1 MKKHILV
8 LLVFLASCSQDDTVP
23 EELYNPDEAYARE
36 RYEAILELTG
46 CKVEDAET
54 VEKLFVYDDSSDGK
68 YLYGSKKK
76 EKRELFWISKY
87 DDRGNS
93 LWDIVLPTPEIALD
107 KNEIE
112 SWAYSLKELSN
123 GNLVFFQIMG
133 ANIMAYESRVLII
146 NPNDGG
152 TIANIDIEHSLF
164 TNIHLLKEGFL
175 VYSEKRERDLSPN
188 ASDKIFYI
196 SNDGV
201 LLNRDKEITIIP
213 TIDDNFISD
222 SLFINVSDSLSLMNF
237 FGETIWGVKTKGW
250 VDLNSFDFQVVNSKI
265 TITYYQYGIVDTTII
280 DINSHPYKIIKDTG
294 VLPISTE
301 YLVLNNIE
309 EKYQISN
316 GLELTLN
323 SILITRNAEMGISYY
338 NVDYYIVNAS
348 QESVNEGR
356 FALLFEDKSGGIY
369 QFGALR
375 EISPGE
381 SITRT
386 YQFTVLEEKP
396 VVVLAY
402 LGLTSTIEP
411 MYWKLP
417 DE

>member
-146 NPNDGG
+146 NPYDGG

-175 VYSEKRERDLSPN
+175 VYSEERERALSPN
-188 ASDKIFYI
+188 ASDKIYYI
-196 SNDGV
+196 SNDGE
-201 LLNRDKEITIIP
+201 LIP
-213 TIDDNFISD
+213 TGKDIQLVPALEDILLTDF
-222 SLFINVSDSLSLMNF
+222 LFIVNNPNSLLLQNIYGELIWKTDSEKWNYSIKGNDL
-237 FGETIWGVKTKGW
+237 TI
-250 VDLNSFDFQVVNSKI
+250 NYNNA
-265 TITYYQYGIVDTTII
+265 TIQDYVII
-280 DINSHPYKIIKDTG
+280 DMKSFEVIIDTG
-294 VLPISTE
+294 VLPIPESSLSFME
-301 YLVLNNIE
+301 IGKQYKL
-309 EKYQISN
+309 SN
-316 GLELTLN
+316 GLSIVLN
-323 SILITRNAEMGISYY
+323 SVESSNNEGGTLYY
-338 NVDYYIVNAS
+338 DVDYTLIN
-348 QESVNEGR
+348 ETEKDIINEGR
-356 FALLFEDKSGGIY
+356 FALLYKDKRGAIY
-369 QFGALR
+369 QNGIFGSLY
-375 EISPGE
+375 PGE
-381 SITRT
+381 SVNRF
-386 YQFTVLEEKP
+386 YQFKVLEVEP
-396 VVVLAY
+396 VNIITY
-402 LGLTSTIEP
+402 EGLTSIIDP
-411 MYWKLP
+411 LYWRIP
-417 DE
+417 D